1 MIFEIIF
8 HGGCLE
14 TFLFFYPLLQMGK
27 AHLQAQQDLEVIQME
42 KIVVTHAD
50 IFNMAPKLHKA
61 PEIY

>member
-1 MIFEIIF
+1 
-8 HGGCLE
+8 
-14 TFLFFYPLLQMGK
+14 MGK
-27 AHLQAQQDLEVIQME
+27 AHLQARQDLEVIQME

>member
-1 MIFEIIF
+1 MIFEIIL

-14 TFLFFYPLLQMGK
+14 TFFYPLLQMGK
-27 AHLQAQQDLEVIQME
+27 AHLQARQDLEVIQME
-42 KIVVTHAD
+42 KKTVVTHVD